1 MDAVYLH
8 NALSSQDPSD
18 QRDIIEHS
26 RNFSTISSATL
37 LTTTTYHSQPTEPL
51 LQPAV
56 PGEVTESY
64 FDQVVRQPRSP
75 DGTPARLQWN
85 DSHAL
90 ETDLFVAGE
99 KGRGRGRTLGIH
111 SQRWKR
117 VKQILEITMGMFILP
132 LTAIN
137 SLPSAS

>member
-1 MDAVYLH
+1 MAAVYLH
-8 NALSSQDPSD
+8 NALSTRDPSD
-18 QRDIIEHS
+18 QPDITEHS
-26 RNFSTISSATL
+26 RNFSTVSSATL
-37 LTTTTYHSQPTEPL
+37 LTTTTHHSQPTEPL

-99 KGRGRGRTLGIH
+99 KGRGQGRTLGKR
-111 SQRWKR
+111 SRRWTK
-117 VKQILEITMGMFILP
+117 VKKILEIIMRVFFLP